1 MQSGLS
7 LVVVLVITVSSFF
20 AILKSTSLRE
30 ALAGWPNCGIKS
42 YSAGDPSLR
51 ASASSSSFPSSSAKT
66 VKEQKKTSGLGW
78 DYTDGEPLVD
88 CTLSCRA
95 VPYERLDP
103 DADVLIVGAGLS
115 GSILAHL
122 HATVLNQKVL
132 VLERRNHIAGNMYD
146 YVDDNGMR
154 SSMYGPHYF
163 HTVDERVWQFL
174 NKFSQWHYYE
184 YRVVANVTDVKGET
198 IFPTIP
204 INIDT
209 ANAVFGMSIQT
220 REEMAKWLEKTQD
233 KYPGGPK
240 NAEEAARARVGKV
253 LYEKF
258 FEGYTTKQWERSPKD
273 LYPSVTQRIP
283 VWSTRDDRY
292 FNDAHQALP
301 VRGFTELVRPML
313 NHRNIRYL
321 LNTDY
326 FKFRKQFDVKRYKKI
341 IYTGPIDQYFA
352 DQGMEQL
359 EYRSLSF
366 NIVTEADVDLPDGT
380 HKGHPWA
387 RCAVEKDRGFTGRVL
402 KKEVLKD
409 MGACCAHCS
418 NLQGCKWWSFAN
430 NSECAMMSSRG
441 SRRLNPGGFSGQRL
455 GKTFQP
461 ATTVNQPSASVRH
474 TRCAEYKWLPWE
486 HKTPNAEGLTHTSL
500 FYELPSSTGEP
511 YYPIPNE
518 RNVQLFQKYQVLSD
532 EEQKKNNV
540 WFVGRL
546 ANYKYFNMDQTTANA
561 LKIFDSMYPE
571 HAPVVPINAQALVV
585 VTELHP
591 SPRRYDVGNPNVK
604 GHWSGICRLA
614 RQIAADD
621 QILWL
626 IVDKGHDKG
635 DDNVKELIKALDL
648 PSRSAYFYG
657 NGAERGFDLAFE
669 HIRRNKIA
677 GTVYLAD
684 ADDAH
689 HPQLWET
696 LRKRASDSIGLLSVG
711 VGGKD
716 GDATQGPHKGSGKW
730 PMPLTSG
737 IAFGAEKIYAD
748 APRDWGQSFI
758 EGLFPSKEV
767 RSKIVEGGELP
778 APYSCLP
785 GPCASSGA
793 SVLVAAPKAEQ
804 EELAPAWEK
813 EGVLDIC
820 SDIPGERKVQV
831 VPL

>member
-1 MQSGLS
+1 MIVML
-7 LVVVLVITVSSFF
+7 ITTLSFF

-30 ALAGWPNCGIKS
+30 TLAGWPSCGIKN
-42 YSAGDPSLR
+42 YTAGDPNMR
-51 ASASSSSFPSSSAKT
+51 PSSAQGTADPSMRPSSAQTTAEKR
-66 VKEQKKTSGLGW
+66 KASGLGW
-78 DYTDGEPLVD
+78 DYTDGDPLVD

-95 VPYERLDP
+95 VPYEQLKP

-115 GSILAHL
+115 GAILAHL
-122 HATVLNQKVL
+122 
-132 VLERRNHIAGNMYD
+132 
-146 YVDDNGMR
+146 DDNGLR

-174 NKFSQWHYYE
+174 NRFSQWHYYE
-184 YRVVANVTDVKGET
+184 YRVVANVTNAKGET

-209 ANAVFGMSIQT
+209 ANAVFGMNIQT

-233 KYPGGPK
+233 KYPDGPK

-283 VWSTRDDRY
+283 VWSTHDDRY

-301 VRGFTELVRPML
+301 VKGFTELVRPML
-313 NHRNIRYL
+313 NHKNIRYL

-326 FKFRKQFDVKRYKKI
+326 FKFRKHFDVKKYKKI

-359 EYRSLSF
+359 EYRSLTF
-366 NIVTEADVDLPDGT
+366 NIVTQANVDLPDGT
-380 HKGHPWA
+380 HKGKPWA
-387 RCAVEKDRGFTGRVL
+387 RCAVEKDRGFTGHVL
-402 KKEVLKD
+402 RRGHFNS
-409 MGACCAHCS
+409 MGECCASCS
-418 NLQGCKWWSFAN
+418 NLRGCKWWSFSN
-430 NSECAMMSSRG
+430 RSECVMMSSRG
-441 SRRLNPGGFSGQRL
+441 GRHLNAGGYSGQRL

-474 TRCAEYKWLPWE
+474 TRCAEYKWLPWD
-486 HKTPNAEGLTHTSL
+486 HKTPNAEGLTDTSL
-500 FYELPSSTGEP
+500 FYEYPSSTGEP

-518 RNVQLFQKYQVLSD
+518 RNVQLFKKYQVLSD
-532 EEQKKNNV
+532 QEQRKNNI

-561 LKIFDSMYPE
+561 LKIFDKMYPKT
-571 HAPVVPINAQALVV
+571 APVVPINAQDLVV

-591 SPRRYDVGNPNVK
+591 IPRRYAASNPRIK

-626 IVDKGHDKG
+626 IVDKGHEKG
-635 DDNVKELIKALDL
+635 DDNVKELIKNLDL
-648 PSRSAYFYG
+648 PQRSVYFYG

-669 HIRRNKIA
+669 HIRRNSIT

-684 ADDAH
+684 ADNAH
-689 HPQLWET
+689 HPHLWEQ
-696 LRKRASDSIGLLSVG
+696 LRRRKHGHVGLLSVG
-711 VGGKD
+711 VGNKGN
-716 GDATQGPHKGSGKW
+716 GTVLGPHRSAGDGSAQKW
-730 PMPLTSG
+730 DRTLLSG
-737 IAFGAEKIYAD
+737 IAFD
-748 APRDWGQSFI
+748 AKSIHAKAARSWGKKFI
-758 EGLFPSKEV
+758 DGLYPAQEARSNILAGEAPPSGFE
-767 RSKIVEGGELP
+767 
-778 APYSCLP
+778 CLP
-785 GPCASSGA
+785 GPCSKST
-793 SVLVAAPKAEQ
+793 VLVSTPKPDQ
-804 EELAPAWEK
+804 GSLSPAWQQDA
-813 EGVLDIC
+813 VDTC
-820 SDIPGERKVQV
+820 ADIPGERFVKVV
-831 VPL
+831 AL